1 MKTIMKRNTRT
12 IAALFTLAL
21 LFVMAG
27 CSKKT
32 YASLEEWYNDNPVT
46 AAIVNSAISSS
57 TDSGNVSMD
66 IKGNTITYHIEMDE
80 AIFGLDPEMDAIY
93 KSTLDQA
100 FSQDEESIKDFIDET
115 ADAAGIDASLII
127 VTYAAYNP
135 GEDTPGYSIS
145 FKK

>member
-1 MKTIMKRNTRT
+1 MKTIMKKNTRT
-12 IAALFTLAL
+12 TAVLFTLAL

-27 CSKKT
+27 CGKKT

-115 ADAAGIDASLII
+115 ADAAGVDASLIT